1 VATSKRD
8 TALFSIGNWT
18 QLNLE
23 VFLRDKLR
31 YTSVVKKDAR
41 IYIAEHTGMVGSAL
55 VKLLEQEGYTS
66 LITCEHA
73 ELDLTDTEA
82 TNAFFRTTK
91 PEYVFLAAGKVGG
104 ILANTL
110 QPTEFLTENIAIQ
123 NNVLLAAKGAE
134 VTKLLFFG
142 SACIYPREASQ
153 PIREEALL
161 SGALEPSNRPY
172 AIAKISGIVLCQAL
186 QKQYDCNFISVMPT
200 NMYGPGDN
208 FDLQTSHVIP
218 AIMRKTHEAKMQSAP
233 SVDIWGSGFATRDFL
248 FVDDCAGACVHL
260 MHCYN
265 SPEIMNIG
273 TGQEISIRILAETIC
288 SIVGY
293 KGALEFDACKLKGVN
308 RRFLDVQNIHTLGW
322 QHQHSLEE
330 GLQKTYQWYRKHTSS
345 PEYVESTD
353 HIHCL

>member
-1 VATSKRD
+1 M
-8 TALFSIGNWT
+8 
-18 QLNLE
+18 
-23 VFLRDKLR
+23 
-31 YTSVVKKDAR
+31 KKDAR
-41 IYIAEHTGMVGSAL
+41 IYIAGHTGMVGSTL

-66 LITCEHA
+66 LITREHT
-73 ELDLTDTEA
+73 ELDLTNSEA
-82 TNAFFRTTK
+82 TTAFFRNTK

-110 QPTEFLTENIAIQ
+110 QPTEFFTENTTIQ
-123 NNVLLAAKGAE
+123 NNVLLAAKMVG

-142 SACIYPREASQ
+142 SACIYPREVIQ

-161 SGALEPSNRPY
+161 SGALETSNQAY
-172 AIAKISGIVLCQAL
+172 AIAKLSGIILCQAL
-186 QKQYDCNFISVMPT
+186 RKQYDCNFISVMPT

-208 FDLQTSHVIP
+208 FDLQTSHAIP
-218 AIMRKTHEAKMQSAP
+218 AIMRKVHEAKLHDAP

-248 FVDDCAGACVHL
+248 YVEDCASACVHL

-265 SPEIMNIG
+265 SPEIINIG
-273 TGQEISIRILAETIC
+273 TGQEISIRMLAETIC
-288 SIVGY
+288 SVVDY
-293 KGALEFDACKLKGVN
+293 EGALEFDVGKLEGVN

-345 PEYVESTD
+345 LEYVESTG